1 MKPLSDMLLLAT
13 ILFVDPFWADRDDR
27 KQPRRRVMDSQP
39 FYGKTR
45 EQVLERFRLA
55 EDLLNQ
61 HVEDAATEADASL
74 AKYEGDLSQLSS
86 TLRAFYVN
94 ADRMV
99 GSVAK
104 NLEADVESVRHVL
117 PLQRSEGAAF
127 TVNKEQANKDR
138 LASPERSDRSQRQP
152 LSLYEDKRRTTDGS
166 RAALQRRHSEEDLLQ
181 HRAERERLHH
191 QLSKDKIRPLWR
203 HYYRDRAE
211 DAKEELRKMS
221 NEETPARPHRMRQW
235 WHRAKEMKK
244 MQDRNDYRERNDYED
259 HTELADQPEYK
270 ERKKT
275 ISEQRMDAARQ
286 LRRLFEV
293 MPDERTSYLQTKR
306 HTADEDDLDRRNNQG
321 SATTAEQ
328 YAFDPR
334 NSQRSATM
342 ASGADNFNDYD
353 QDRSS

>member
-191 QLSKDKIRPLWR
+191 QLSK
-203 HYYRDRAE
+203 
-211 DAKEELRKMS
+211 
-221 NEETPARPHRMRQW
+221 ETPARPHRMRQW

-244 MQDRNDYRERNDYED
+244 MQ
-259 HTELADQPEYK
+259 
-270 ERKKT
+270 
-275 ISEQRMDAARQ
+275 
-286 LRRLFEV
+286 V
-293 MPDERTSYLQTKR
+293 MPDERTSYMQTKR

>member
-117 PLQRSEGAAF
+117 PLQRSEVAAF

-191 QLSKDKIRPLWR
+191 QLSK
-203 HYYRDRAE
+203 
-211 DAKEELRKMS
+211 
-221 NEETPARPHRMRQW
+221 ETPARPHRMRQW

-270 ERKKT
+270 ELKKT